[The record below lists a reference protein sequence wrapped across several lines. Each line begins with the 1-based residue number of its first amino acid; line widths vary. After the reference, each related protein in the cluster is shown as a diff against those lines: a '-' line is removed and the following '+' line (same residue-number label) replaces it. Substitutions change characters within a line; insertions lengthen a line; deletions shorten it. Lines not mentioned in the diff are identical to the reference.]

1 MSLNSFYDPCDSQN
15 ITQISTSDFSLCNL
29 VSTLLNVHFSYNT
42 AQQEATTYN
51 TLLR

>member
-15 ITQISTSDFSLCNL
+15 ITQISKSDFSLCNL

-42 AQQEATTYN
+42 TQQEATSYN